1 MNNKNKNP
9 RIVKYRKRRYANVG
23 VIIFIGIFIYF
34 LIYTAMF
41 VTRDKI
47 SVYEVVY
54 GKTAESSN
62 KYYEALAVREETV
75 NTAPNSGYLNCFV
88 GEGSKVA
95 VGGAVYTIDENGKV
109 AGLLQESL
117 SEQNALTEENYAD
130 IKNIIS
136 EFTLNYD
143 DSHFDSVYNFKV
155 NIDASLLEYVN
166 MNKINEI
173 LNGMTDTNLS
183 LFNMIRAP
191 KSGIVSY
198 VIDGY
203 EDKNYNSL
211 KLSDFDKSSYSSNSY
226 KSNDL
231 IAAGTPIYKTIS
243 NEEWHIIIP
252 FTEEDVKKYFEDTLM
267 KIRFKEDGLTAV
279 GDFEIIYIEGQPF
292 GKVTLNQYMVRYAS
306 ERFINVEIVEKP
318 IEGLKI
324 PKTSLVDMDFYTI
337 PERFATM
344 GGNTKEVGFLLE
356 RYDDKGNMNV
366 EYITP
371 QIYQCI
377 DGYYYV
383 STKEFEAG
391 WNLTLEDNSEKYTVS
406 AKASLTGVYNINNGY
421 CVFREVH
428 ILADSTDY
436 YIIESGTTY
445 GLLVYDHIVLDSSTV
460 DENQIV
466 YH

>member
-203 EDKNYNSL
+203 EDKNYN
-211 KLSDFDKSSYSSNSY
+211 
-226 KSNDL
+226 
-231 IAAGTPIYKTIS
+231 
-243 NEEWHIIIP
+243 
-252 FTEEDVKKYFEDTLM
+252 
-267 KIRFKEDGLTAV
+267 
-279 GDFEIIYIEGQPF
+279 
-292 GKVTLNQYMVRYAS
+292 
-306 ERFINVEIVEKP
+306 
-318 IEGLKI
+318 
-324 PKTSLVDMDFYTI
+324 
-337 PERFATM
+337 
-344 GGNTKEVGFLLE
+344 
-356 RYDDKGNMNV
+356 
-366 EYITP
+366 
-371 QIYQCI
+371 
-377 DGYYYV
+377 
-383 STKEFEAG
+383 
-391 WNLTLEDNSEKYTVS
+391 
-406 AKASLTGVYNINNGY
+406 
-421 CVFREVH
+421 
-428 ILADSTDY
+428 
-436 YIIESGTTY
+436 
-445 GLLVYDHIVLDSSTV
+445 
-460 DENQIV
+460 
-466 YH
+466 

>member
-1 MNNKNKNP
+1 
-9 RIVKYRKRRYANVG
+9 
-23 VIIFIGIFIYF
+23 
-34 LIYTAMF
+34 
-41 VTRDKI
+41 
-47 SVYEVVY
+47 
-54 GKTAESSN
+54 
-62 KYYEALAVREETV
+62 
-75 NTAPNSGYLNCFV
+75 
-88 GEGSKVA
+88 
-95 VGGAVYTIDENGKV
+95 
-109 AGLLQESL
+109 
-117 SEQNALTEENYAD
+117 
-130 IKNIIS
+130 
-136 EFTLNYD
+136 
-143 DSHFDSVYNFKV
+143 
-155 NIDASLLEYVN
+155 
-166 MNKINEI
+166 
-173 LNGMTDTNLS
+173 
-183 LFNMIRAP
+183 
-191 KSGIVSY
+191 
-198 VIDGY
+198 
-203 EDKNYNSL
+203 
-211 KLSDFDKSSYSSNSY
+211 
-226 KSNDL
+226 
-231 IAAGTPIYKTIS
+231 
-243 NEEWHIIIP
+243 
-252 FTEEDVKKYFEDTLM
+252 M

-356 RYDDKGNMNV
+356 RYDDKGNMSV

-406 AKASLTGVYNINNGY
+406 AKSSLTGVYNINNGY

-428 ILADSTDY
+428 ILAESTDY

>member
-155 NIDASLLEYVN
+155 NIDASLLEYIN

-173 LNGMTDTNLS
+173 LGNMTDANLS
-183 LFNMIRAP
+183 LFNMIKAP

-292 GKVTLNQYMVRYAS
+292 G
-306 ERFINVEIVEKP
+306 
-318 IEGLKI
+318 
-324 PKTSLVDMDFYTI
+324 
-337 PERFATM
+337 
-344 GGNTKEVGFLLE
+344 
-356 RYDDKGNMNV
+356 
-366 EYITP
+366 
-371 QIYQCI
+371 
-377 DGYYYV
+377 
-383 STKEFEAG
+383 
-391 WNLTLEDNSEKYTVS
+391 
-406 AKASLTGVYNINNGY
+406 
-421 CVFREVH
+421 
-428 ILADSTDY
+428 
-436 YIIESGTTY
+436 
-445 GLLVYDHIVLDSSTV
+445 
-460 DENQIV
+460 
-466 YH
+466 